1 MTTASR
7 IGILIVEDHLVARF
21 GLRTLLEQQKDMQ
34 VVGEAKHGGE
44 ALVRFRETRP
54 DLVVMDLRMPEGSG
68 IQAITA
74 IRREAPDA
82 HILVLSS
89 YDTDDE
95 IRGALHAGAT
105 GYIMKE
111 AEAEELL
118 HAIHVVHEGGRYLP
132 PRLAAQL
139 AVAQEAAGLS
149 ARHREILW
157 MMSKGLSN
165 REIARLTS
173 LTAGSVRI
181 YVSRILTK
189 LGAANRAEA
198 VATALERG
206 ILRKE

>member
-1 MTTASR
+1 MNTAKR
-7 IGILIVEDHLVARF
+7 ISILIVEDHLVARF
-21 GLRTLLEQQKDMQ
+21 GLHTLLEQQKDMQ

-44 ALVRFRETRP
+44 ALLRFRETRP
-54 DLVVMDLRMPEGSG
+54 DIVIMDLRMPEGG
-68 IQAITA
+68 GVPAIAA

-95 IRGALHAGAT
+95 ILGALQAGAT

-111 AEAEELL
+111 AEAEDLL
-118 HAIHVVHEGGRYLP
+118 QAIHAVHKGERYLP

-165 REIARLTS
+165 REIARLSS